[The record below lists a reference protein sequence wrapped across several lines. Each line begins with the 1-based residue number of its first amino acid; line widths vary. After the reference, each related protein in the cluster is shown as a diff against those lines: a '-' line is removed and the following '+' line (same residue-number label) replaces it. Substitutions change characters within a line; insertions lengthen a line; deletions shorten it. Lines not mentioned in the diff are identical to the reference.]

1 MFLGINKR
9 LTALEKRLNP
19 NDPDNPPDN
28 PPDNI
33 PGKVEYIPSVG
44 AEHVIVDPNNIYIHN
59 TANILCPEMI
69 FGNTTVSAS
78 FIRGGI
84 TRLITDL
91 PKFEGPYYFVSY
103 DLFAYYYSYFKKAIN
118 ELKKQQ

>member
-19 NDPDNPPDN
+19 NDPDN

-91 PKFEGPYYFVSY
+91 PEFEGPYYFVSY

-118 ELKKQQ
+118 ELKKHQ